1 MTGTLMAR
9 SSGGLVIIGASGH
22 GKVVADAAQCAGF
35 DVLGFADDDPQLMGC
50 SVLGLP
56 VLGTRADLDHVRPRI
71 ARVAVGIGDNR
82 VRQRILDG
90 LRSAGFEAPCIIH
103 PRAVVA
109 RSAVVGP
116 GTVVLAGAVINPDAR
131 VGQGVIVNTGAIV
144 EHDCEIGDFAHLSPG
159 AALGGNVCVAA
170 GAHLG
175 VGVSVLPGRRV
186 GRNAVVG
193 AGAVVTRDVPEGTVV
208 AGVPARRMGQPS

>member
-1 MTGTLMAR
+1 MIGLRVLCTRDGLGR
-9 SSGGLVIIGASGH
+9 LRDRIVGLVLGVGDNAERLQLH
-22 GKVVADAAQCAGF
+22 QWLLADGF
-35 DVLGFADDDPQLMGC
+35 DA
-50 SVLGLP
+50 P
-56 VLGTRADLDHVRPRI
+56 VIV
-71 ARVAVGIGDNR
+71 
-82 VRQRILDG
+82 
-90 LRSAGFEAPCIIH
+90 H

-109 RSAVVGP
+109 RSAAVGP

-193 AGAVVTRDVPEGTVV
+193 AGAVVTRDVPEGVVV
-208 AGVPARRMGQPS
+208 AGVPARRMDQFV